1 MKLQEIKKEFS
12 NKNIV
17 LILTGIALIGIIFR
31 LIFLPFN
38 LPVLYDGL
46 GYFWYGIDMSIVS
59 QFPLGHDLTNNLW
72 PSILGIMFSS
82 MNSENFLDYS
92 NAQRILSSIISVIT
106 IIPIFFLCNRFF
118 DKKLALLG
126 SSLFILDPRVIHNS
140 VLGIT
145 EPLFILV
152 GVTTIFLFLSENKKI
167 IYVSFA
173 TAAIF
178 SLVRYEGI
186 LIIIPMT
193 AIFWFRF
200 RKERKIII
208 KYLIAIVIFIL
219 VLTPMV
225 IVKEQTMG
233 YDGLISHVG
242 GQVKVV
248 VGSDELNEDV
258 DQRGFFPLLGITNL
272 VKYLGWILVPNLILF
287 LPIGIILFLKKRD
300 IKKNSLLLIGII
312 SLIPAFYAYSR
323 GILDTRYLLIIYP
336 IFIIFSLYTI
346 NWIGEKIHRRDLI
359 IVIVFVGI
367 SILSIAFLDIKMD
380 NEHEIEAFEI
390 ALKNTP
396 QLSVINM
403 YETESTYYRSTVIA
417 EMKEFPI
424 LRDEVNRKIL
434 LLSTNDVNTIE
445 DFLITNEEE
454 KLKHIIIDNVAQR
467 PEFLKE
473 VFTNEEKF
481 PYLKKIYDSKADGYN
496 YHLKIFEIDYNQFNE
511 LRN

>member
-1 MKLQEIKKEFS
+1 MSTSCYNQDTR
-12 NKNIV
+12 NI
-17 LILTGIALIGIIFR
+17 I
-31 LIFLPFN
+31 
-38 LPVLYDGL
+38 
-46 GYFWYGIDMSIVS
+46 
-59 QFPLGHDLTNNLW
+59 
-72 PSILGIMFSS
+72 
-82 MNSENFLDYS
+82 
-92 NAQRILSSIISVIT
+92 
-106 IIPIFFLCNRFF
+106 
-118 DKKLALLG
+118 
-126 SSLFILDPRVIHNS
+126 
-140 VLGIT
+140 
-145 EPLFILV
+145 
-152 GVTTIFLFLSENKKI
+152 
-167 IYVSFA
+167 
-173 TAAIF
+173 
-178 SLVRYEGI
+178 
-186 LIIIPMT
+186 
-193 AIFWFRF
+193 F
-200 RKERKIII
+200 RKERKVILQ
-208 KYLIAIVIFIL
+208 YLIAIGIFIL
-219 VLTPMV
+219 IVTPMV

-242 GQVKVV
+242 SGVQVAVTNN
-248 VGSDELNEDV
+248 ELNENV
-258 DQRGFFPLLGITNL
+258 DQRMFFPLLGITNL
-272 VKYLGWILVPNLILF
+272 VKYLGWILVPTLILF

-336 IFIIFSLYTI
+336 ILIIFSLYAI
-346 NWIGEKIHRRDLI
+346 NWIGEKTHRRNLI

-396 QLSVINM
+396 QLSVINS
-403 YETESTYYRSTVIA
+403 YENESTYYRGTVIA

-434 LLSTNDVNTIE
+434 LLSTNDVNTLE
-445 DFLITNEEE
+445 DFLITSEEE